1 MFFILNSNCLS
12 YTAYQIGVKLIRVLF
27 NHPKNTRLFSNSLSP
42 NMRMEQ
48 TRLLST
54 DNVPT
59 TQWPETSLLPSPSAK
74 ESLKYHRSTSASH
87 GQSKKG
93 FHSWSYHPL

>member
-1 MFFILNSNCLS
+1 
-12 YTAYQIGVKLIRVLF
+12 
-27 NHPKNTRLFSNSLSP
+27 
-42 NMRMEQ
+42 MEQ

-59 TQWPETSLLPSPSAK
+59 TQWPSPPAK

-87 GQSKKG
+87 G
-93 FHSWSYHPL
+93 